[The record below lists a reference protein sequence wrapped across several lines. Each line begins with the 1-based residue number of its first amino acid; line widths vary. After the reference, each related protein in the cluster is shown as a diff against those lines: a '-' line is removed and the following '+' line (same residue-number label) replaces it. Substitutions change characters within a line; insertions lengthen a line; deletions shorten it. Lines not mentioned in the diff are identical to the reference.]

1 LPLFVLGC
9 SSSGGVKQNQSGP
22 EKANGTPANLE
33 TTWSTVPTP
42 SKITVYSE
50 GKSRSVQTN
59 NSKYLALAKEIETVL
74 KNSNLGSAGMYQLA
88 LLNGDISGYRSRSGV
103 ELLYNSPFDLTI
115 NNSKKSIFRLFISCS
130 EKPMLFVGT
139 KDTDYYDAG
148 PLVISNTNSLKQQV
162 INLVNDATAKNYE
175 ILDVQE
181 STIQAKQKASSFLK
195 DKGYSIVSSDGKVE
209 EYVLKKEHLMK
220 LPYSQIWGVQQ
231 IDANDYLNKTIES
244 FKFTVRNHP
253 LDNLK
258 GNNDKQTTVWVLVC
272 ENKAIGG
279 TSLPDEDLVGGV
291 YSLEGKTLEEVTGL
305 NYQDWS
311 REWTNKYK

>member
-1 LPLFVLGC
+1 
-9 SSSGGVKQNQSGP
+9 
-22 EKANGTPANLE
+22 
-33 TTWSTVPTP
+33 
-42 SKITVYSE
+42 
-50 GKSRSVQTN
+50 
-59 NSKYLALAKEIETVL
+59 
-74 KNSNLGSAGMYQLA
+74 MYQLA

-115 NNSKKSIFRLFISCS
+115 YNSKKSIFRLFISCS
-130 EKPMLFVGT
+130 EKLMLFVGT
-139 KDTDYYDAG
+139 KDTDDYDAG
-148 PLVISNTNSLKQQV
+148 PLVISNTNSLKLQV

-253 LDNLK
+253 LDNLE
-258 GNNDKQTTVWVLVC
+258 GNNDKQTTVRVLVC